1 MYVLIVLFNFL
12 TSNMENYLQLTYFRK
27 YTEEDAWELM
37 IIV

>member
-1 MYVLIVLFNFL
+1 
-12 TSNMENYLQLTYFRK
+12 MENYLQLTYFRK